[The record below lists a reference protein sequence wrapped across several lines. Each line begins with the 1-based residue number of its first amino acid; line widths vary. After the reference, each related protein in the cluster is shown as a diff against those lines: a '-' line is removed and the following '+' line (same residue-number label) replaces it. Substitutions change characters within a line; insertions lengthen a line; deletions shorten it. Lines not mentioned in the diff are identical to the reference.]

1 MATKLELTKIFLKQ
15 LGLDNSADDFT
26 IKSRMKD
33 WWVSPYSPIGF
44 RLTLEGNSFL
54 KDVLQLAHYEFK
66 IKEDNVKS
74 LKQFLQMNK
83 YLTAPYYLKGQNTII
98 FYGETD
104 ATMIGLYGGDLAQY
118 LENFT
123 R

>member
-1 MATKLELTKIFLKQ
+1 MTTKLELTRLFLEQ
-15 LGLDNSADDFT
+15 SGLVGSPDDFVV
-26 IKSRMKD
+26 KAYLKD
-33 WWVSPYSPIGF
+33 WWTTPHSPIGF
-44 RLTLEGNSFL
+44 RLTPEGNRFL
-54 KDVLQLAHYEFK
+54 KDVLQLQHYQFK
-66 IKEDNVKS
+66 IKENNVKS
-74 LKQFLQMNK
+74 LKLFLQMNK